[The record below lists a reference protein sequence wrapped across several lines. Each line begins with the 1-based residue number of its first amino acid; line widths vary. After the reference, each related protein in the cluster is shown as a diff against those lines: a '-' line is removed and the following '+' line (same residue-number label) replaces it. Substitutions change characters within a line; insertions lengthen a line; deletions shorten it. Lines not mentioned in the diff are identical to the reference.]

1 MAMLPDEDSSPL
13 LHGGNLAAADVLFPG
28 APRPFLDLSTG
39 INPLAYPLP
48 PLAPEIFCR
57 LPEPDARA
65 ALEAVAARYYGAPSP
80 AHVVAAPGT
89 QSLLPL
95 VAALIS
101 PRRATILGPTYSE
114 HARIAAAAGHRVEEV
129 ADSGGLT
136 GEDFSVAVNPNNPD
150 GRLLSKA
157 TLCDVAEQAC
167 RRGGLLVVDEAFM
180 DAVGHGDSL
189 VPATVHPG
197 VVVLRSFGKFFG
209 LAGLRLGFAI
219 ASPKTAARLRAAL
232 GPWAV
237 SGPAL
242 AVGTVALADRDWAEA
257 MRARL
262 ADAAVR
268 LDALLGGAGL
278 AVSGGTPLFRL
289 VRTARAPQLFYRLGV
304 AGILVRHFPDQ
315 PGLLRFGLPGPEADW
330 ERLSTAFLRMR

>member
-1 MAMLPDEDSSPL
+1 MPDDDSSPL

-48 PLAPEIFCR
+48 PLAPEIFSR

-65 ALEAVAARYYGAPSP
+65 ALEAVAARYYGAPLP

-95 VAALIS
+95 VAALV
-101 PRRATILGPTYSE
+101 PPGRAAILGPTYQE
-114 HARIAAAAGHRVEEV
+114 HARVAAAAGHRVEEV
-129 ADSGGLT
+129 AEIGGMAAAGL
-136 GEDFSVAVNPNNPD
+136 SIVVNPNNPD
-150 GRLLSKA
+150 GRLVTQA
-157 TLCDVAEQAC
+157 TLRNLAAEA
-167 RRGGLLVVDEAFM
+167 RERGGLLVVDEAFM
-180 DAVGHGDSL
+180 DALGISESL
-189 VPATVHPG
+189 APHAG
-197 VVVLRSFGKFFG
+197 ESGAIVLRSFGKFFG

-219 ASPKTAARLRAAL
+219 ASPKIAARLRSAL

-242 AVGTVALADRDWAEA
+242 AIGTVALADRDWADA

-262 ADAAVR
+262 ADAAAR
-268 LDALLGGAGL
+268 LDALLGEAGL
-278 AVSGGTPLFRL
+278 AVTGGTPLFRL
-289 VRTARAPQLFYRLGV
+289 VKAARAPQLFYRLGV

-315 PGLLRFGLPGPEADW
+315 PGLLRFGLPGSEADW
-330 ERLSTAFLRMR
+330 ERLHAAFLRMR